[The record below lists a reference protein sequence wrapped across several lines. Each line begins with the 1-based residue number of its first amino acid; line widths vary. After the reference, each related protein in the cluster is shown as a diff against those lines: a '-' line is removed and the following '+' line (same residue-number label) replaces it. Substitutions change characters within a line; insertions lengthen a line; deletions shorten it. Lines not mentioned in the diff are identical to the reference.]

1 MRLISGGITL
11 LIVGKITLTSE
22 SLCYDYFAFIGLLRN
37 PEFLISDGGSNQ
49 EETSYLGL
57 PCPLLRKKTERVEGL
72 GENVVISDYD
82 AQVIVDFGGSFV
94 NHRRP
99 ERTLEESPS
108 ELIVGHLTNL

>member
-1 MRLISGGITL
+1 MRFISGGLTL
-11 LIVGKITLTSE
+11 FLVGTITLTSE

-57 PCPLLRKKTERVEGL
+57 PCLLLRIKTERVEGL

-82 AQVIVDFGGSFV
+82 TQVIADFGGSFV
-94 NHRRP
+94 SAQGT
-99 ERTLEESPS
+99 TLF
-108 ELIVGHLTNL
+108 